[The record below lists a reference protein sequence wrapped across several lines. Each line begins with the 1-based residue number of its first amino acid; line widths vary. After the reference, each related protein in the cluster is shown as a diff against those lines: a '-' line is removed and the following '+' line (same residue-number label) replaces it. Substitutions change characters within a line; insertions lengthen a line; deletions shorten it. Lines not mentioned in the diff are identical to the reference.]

1 MRSGP
6 PHERTAIP
14 GIAIRLW
21 PIRPTGGEFFP
32 QQGGLMA
39 LFSLKTICRT
49 RRFASCAALLA
60 LLGAADAT
68 HAAAIMAAD
77 QQDGYAGAML
87 EKVSERWSPPAIKNN
102 VFLRVRVSLDGRGRV
117 LSCTPVRSSGY
128 PALDISACEAVKAT
142 ESYGTPPYSMPIDV
156 YLAFWTGTPRAR
168 STSTAAPQTPA
179 APATSPALTTPPE
192 TSAAHQGITPSP
204 ASVPATSSG
213 IAQDAYGPQFKR
225 YFSNVVWKL
234 RNSIFIPVESKPGTY
249 RVTVRLDVDTAGNI
263 KHYDIV
269 SGSGDDRLDKYVRQG
284 IKRAGSIPPPPAGL
298 GTTMDVTLTLTR

>member
-1 MRSGP
+1 MPLSS
-6 PHERTAIP
+6 
-14 GIAIRLW
+14 
-21 PIRPTGGEFFP
+21 
-32 QQGGLMA
+32 Q
-39 LFSLKTICRT
+39 KTICRPQ
-49 RRFASCAALLA
+49 RLASCAAIFA
-60 LLGAADAT
+60 LLGAADMT

-87 EKVSERWSPPAIKNN
+87 EKVSERWSPPTIKNN
-102 VFLRVRVSLDGRGRV
+102 VLLRVRVSLDGRGRV
-117 LSCTPVRSSGY
+117 LSCTPVSSSGY

-156 YLAFWTGTPRAR
+156 HLSFWTGTPRAR
-168 STSTAAPQTPA
+168 STPAAAPQPPA
-179 APATSPALTTPPE
+179 APAGSTAPSAPPALTAPPE
-192 TSAAHQGITPSP
+192 GPAAHQGITPSP

-234 RNSIFIPVESKPGTY
+234 RNAIFIPVESKPGTY

-269 SGSGDDRLDKYVRQG
+269 SGSGDERLDKYVRQG

-298 GTTMDVTLTLTR
+298 GSTMDVTLTLTR

>member
-1 MRSGP
+1 MP
-6 PHERTAIP
+6 
-14 GIAIRLW
+14 
-21 PIRPTGGEFFP
+21 
-32 QQGGLMA
+32 
-39 LFSLKTICRT
+39 LFSLKSI
-49 RRFASCAALLA
+49 RRPQSLAACAALLA
-60 LLGAADAT
+60 LLGAT
-68 HAAAIMAAD
+68 GMPHAAAVMAAD

-87 EKVSERWSPPAIKNN
+87 EKVCERWSPPAIKND

-117 LSCTPVRSSGY
+117 LSCDPVRASGY

-156 YLAFWTGTPRAR
+156 YLAFWTGTPRAK
-168 STSTAAPQTPA
+168 SAPAAAQPQTARMPA
-179 APATSPALTTPPE
+179 APAAAAPQETP
-192 TSAAHQGITPSP
+192 AAHQGITPSP

-234 RNSIFIPVESKPGTY
+234 RNAIFIPVESKPGTY

-269 SGSGDDRLDKYVRQG
+269 SGSGDERLDKYVRQG

>member
-1 MRSGP
+1 MP
-6 PHERTAIP
+6 
-14 GIAIRLW
+14 L
-21 PIRPTGGEFFP
+21 FP
-32 QQGGLMA
+32 M
-39 LFSLKTICRT
+39 KPT
-49 RRFASCAALLA
+49 RRPRRLALCAAALA
-60 LLGAADAT
+60 LLGAAGIPR
-68 HAAAIMAAD
+68 AAAIMAAD

-102 VFLRVRVSLDGRGRV
+102 VLLRVRVSLDGRGRV
-117 LSCTPVRSSGY
+117 LSCEPVRASGY

-156 YLAFWTGTPRAR
+156 YLAFWTGVPRAKA
-168 STSTAAPQTPA
+168 SAAPQMPAAPQTPA
-179 APATSPALTTPPE
+179 AQPGTATPPAV
-192 TSAAHQGITPSP
+192 TAPPAAPAHQGITPSP

-234 RNSIFIPVESKPGTY
+234 RNAIFIPVESKPGTY

-269 SGSGDDRLDKYVRQG
+269 SGSGDERLDKYVRQG

-298 GTTMDVTLTLTR
+298 GATMDVTLTLTR

>member
-1 MRSGP
+1 MP
-6 PHERTAIP
+6 
-14 GIAIRLW
+14 L
-21 PIRPTGGEFFP
+21 FP
-32 QQGGLMA
+32 M
-39 LFSLKTICRT
+39 KPT
-49 RRFASCAALLA
+49 RRPRRLALCAAALA
-60 LLGAADAT
+60 LLGAAGIPR
-68 HAAAIMAAD
+68 AAAIMAAD
-77 QQDGYAGAML
+77 QQYGYAGAML

-102 VFLRVRVSLDGRGRV
+102 VLLRVRVSLDGRGRV
-117 LSCTPVRSSGY
+117 LSCEPVRASGY

-156 YLAFWTGTPRAR
+156 YLAFWTGVPRAKA
-168 STSTAAPQTPA
+168 SAAPQTPA
-179 APATSPALTTPPE
+179 AQPGTATPPAV
-192 TSAAHQGITPSP
+192 TAPPAAPAHQGITPSP

-234 RNSIFIPVESKPGTY
+234 RNAIFIPVESKPGTY

-269 SGSGDDRLDKYVRQG
+269 SGSGDERLDKYVRQG

-298 GTTMDVTLTLTR
+298 GATMDVTLTLTR